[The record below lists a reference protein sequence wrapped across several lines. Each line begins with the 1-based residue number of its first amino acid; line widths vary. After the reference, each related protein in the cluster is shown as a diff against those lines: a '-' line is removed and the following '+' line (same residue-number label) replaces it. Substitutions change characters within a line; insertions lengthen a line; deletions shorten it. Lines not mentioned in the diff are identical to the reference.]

1 MLELQSRMNSSES
14 SAEELRK
21 RNSALASELPFLRT
35 RLRASESTVEQ
46 LRRKNTVLAS
56 RLCGT
61 ETLLEELRGQMTEFM
76 TSNSSSMVM
85 IPDAA
90 ALQNL
95 LDGRLEKLQARTED
109 QFSEMRLELNS
120 SQILLDQLR
129 RGVAAQA
136 ASVTQL
142 QVRMNEAEELEDVH
156 TETADEMS
164 LMDLWRKLNR
174 SESLQDQV
182 NTEMEERL
190 RAGEKQLDDL
200 QTQRSDVEL
209 RLRSTETHL
218 EQLEAHTAALE
229 VTLRVRE
236 EQLEHLDSHTS
247 DQISSIES
255 RLTDGLN
262 RTADQISSIESRLT
276 DGLNRTADVELRL
289 RSTETHLE
297 QLEAHTAALEVTLRV
312 REEQLEHLDSHTSD
326 QISSIESR
334 LTDGLNRTA
343 VQISSIES
351 RLTDGLNRTAD
362 VELRLRSTETHLEQ
376 LEAHTAALEVTL
388 RVREEQLEHLDSHT
402 SDQISSI
409 ESRLTD
415 GLNRTADVEL
425 RLRSTETHLEQ
436 LEAHTAALEVT
447 LRVREEQ
454 LEHLDSH
461 TSDQISSIE
470 SRLTDGLNRTADQ
483 ISSIESRLTDGLNRT
498 ADVELRLRST
508 ETHLEQL
515 EAHTA
520 VFTLRL
526 NVTEQLLDELQ
537 TESAV
542 RAADL
547 RSVSD
552 GLTEA
557 QEELQVRL
565 GAVAAAV
572 EELNTEGGEELRVG
586 FSAGLTD
593 SGVVGPFDQ
602 ETTLVFS
609 KTIINV
615 GHAYNQSAGVFTA
628 PVGGVYFF
636 SFTAADYLKGY
647 MGLHLYRNEQPVFFS
662 LELNDHGG
670 YASSCS
676 SVALQLERGD
686 RVRLSLPASYRLYDD
701 SRNFSVFSGF
711 LLFPL

>member
-1 MLELQSRMNSSES
+1 
-14 SAEELRK
+14 
-21 RNSALASELPFLRT
+21 
-35 RLRASESTVEQ
+35 
-46 LRRKNTVLAS
+46 
-56 RLCGT
+56 
-61 ETLLEELRGQMTEFM
+61 
-76 TSNSSSMVM
+76 
-85 IPDAA
+85 
-90 ALQNL
+90 
-95 LDGRLEKLQARTED
+95 
-109 QFSEMRLELNS
+109 
-120 SQILLDQLR
+120 
-129 RGVAAQA
+129 
-136 ASVTQL
+136 
-142 QVRMNEAEELEDVH
+142 
-156 TETADEMS
+156 MS

-343 VQISSIES
+343 
-351 RLTDGLNRTAD
+351 
-362 VELRLRSTETHLEQ
+362 
-376 LEAHTAALEVTL
+376 
-388 RVREEQLEHLDSHT
+388 
-402 SDQISSI
+402 
-409 ESRLTD
+409 
-415 GLNRTADVEL
+415 
-425 RLRSTETHLEQ
+425 
-436 LEAHTAALEVT
+436 
-447 LRVREEQ
+447 
-454 LEHLDSH
+454 
-461 TSDQISSIE
+461 
-470 SRLTDGLNRTADQ
+470 
-483 ISSIESRLTDGLNRT
+483 
-498 ADVELRLRST
+498 DVELRLRST

-572 EELNTEGGEELRVG
+572 EELNTEGGGKAGVTTSRLLPAAPLKFWCLPEELRVG

>member
-1 MLELQSRMNSSES
+1 
-14 SAEELRK
+14 
-21 RNSALASELPFLRT
+21 
-35 RLRASESTVEQ
+35 
-46 LRRKNTVLAS
+46 
-56 RLCGT
+56 
-61 ETLLEELRGQMTEFM
+61 
-76 TSNSSSMVM
+76 
-85 IPDAA
+85 
-90 ALQNL
+90 
-95 LDGRLEKLQARTED
+95 
-109 QFSEMRLELNS
+109 
-120 SQILLDQLR
+120 
-129 RGVAAQA
+129 
-136 ASVTQL
+136 
-142 QVRMNEAEELEDVH
+142 
-156 TETADEMS
+156 MS

-262 RTADQISSIESRLT
+262 RTAD
-276 DGLNRTADVELRL
+276 VELRL

-297 QLEAHTAALEVTLRV
+297 QLEAHTAGKSFSLCHSSLMQSFWSLWTLCC
-312 REEQLEHLDSHTSD
+312 S
-326 QISSIESR
+326 
-334 LTDGLNRTA
+334 
-343 VQISSIES
+343 
-351 RLTDGLNRTAD
+351 
-362 VELRLRSTETHLEQ
+362 
-376 LEAHTAALEVTL
+376 
-388 RVREEQLEHLDSHT
+388 
-402 SDQISSI
+402 
-409 ESRLTD
+409 
-415 GLNRTADVEL
+415 
-425 RLRSTETHLEQ
+425 
-436 LEAHTAALEVT
+436 ALEVT

-572 EELNTEGGEELRVG
+572 EELNTEGGGKAGVTTSRLLPAAPLKFWCLPEELRVG

>member
-1 MLELQSRMNSSES
+1 MRSSAPVLLLLLCSLDPGQSQPRVPVRGSAPPQVPALWDELQGLKELVLSLKMEEVRRRQTLRGVESQLRDGEVEAETQRRSMEGLQKEVTQQIVELRRRVEEQEEQNKVQELLMLELQSRMNSSES

-56 RLCGT
+56 RLCST
-61 ETLLEELRGQMTEFM
+61 ETLLEELRGQMTEFL

-142 QVRMNEAEELEDVH
+142 QVRMNAAEELEDVH

-182 NTEMEERL
+182 NT
-190 RAGEKQLDDL
+190 
-200 QTQRSDVEL
+200 
-209 RLRSTETHL
+209 
-218 EQLEAHTAALE
+218 
-229 VTLRVRE
+229 
-236 EQLEHLDSHTS
+236 
-247 DQISSIES
+247 
-255 RLTDGLN
+255 
-262 RTADQISSIESRLT
+262 
-276 DGLNRTADVELRL
+276 
-289 RSTETHLE
+289 
-297 QLEAHTAALEVTLRV
+297 
-312 REEQLEHLDSHTSD
+312 
-326 QISSIESR
+326 
-334 LTDGLNRTA
+334 
-343 VQISSIES
+343 
-351 RLTDGLNRTAD
+351 
-362 VELRLRSTETHLEQ
+362 
-376 LEAHTAALEVTL
+376 
-388 RVREEQLEHLDSHT
+388 
-402 SDQISSI
+402 
-409 ESRLTD
+409 
-415 GLNRTADVEL
+415 
-425 RLRSTETHLEQ
+425 
-436 LEAHTAALEVT
+436 
-447 LRVREEQ
+447 
-454 LEHLDSH
+454 
-461 TSDQISSIE
+461 
-470 SRLTDGLNRTADQ
+470 
-483 ISSIESRLTDGLNRT
+483 
-498 ADVELRLRST
+498 
-508 ETHLEQL
+508 
-515 EAHTA
+515 

-552 GLTEA
+552 GLTDA

-615 GHAYNQSAGVFTA
+615 GHAYN
-628 PVGGVYFF
+628 
-636 SFTAADYLKGY
+636 
-647 MGLHLYRNEQPVFFS
+647 HLQ
-662 LELNDHGG
+662 
-670 YASSCS
+670 
-676 SVALQLERGD
+676 
-686 RVRLSLPASYRLYDD
+686 
-701 SRNFSVFSGF
+701 VFSR
-711 LLFPL
+711 LLSEAFTSSASRRQTT

>member
-1 MLELQSRMNSSES
+1 
-14 SAEELRK
+14 
-21 RNSALASELPFLRT
+21 
-35 RLRASESTVEQ
+35 
-46 LRRKNTVLAS
+46 
-56 RLCGT
+56 
-61 ETLLEELRGQMTEFM
+61 
-76 TSNSSSMVM
+76 
-85 IPDAA
+85 
-90 ALQNL
+90 
-95 LDGRLEKLQARTED
+95 
-109 QFSEMRLELNS
+109 
-120 SQILLDQLR
+120 
-129 RGVAAQA
+129 
-136 ASVTQL
+136 
-142 QVRMNEAEELEDVH
+142 
-156 TETADEMS
+156 MS

-262 RTADQISSIESRLT
+262 RTAD
-276 DGLNRTADVELRL
+276 VELRL

-297 QLEAHTAALEVTLRV
+297 QLEAHTAGKSFSLCHSSLMQSFWSLWTLCCSALEVTLRV
-312 REEQLEHLDSHTSD
+312 REEQLEHLDSHTS
-326 QISSIESR
+326 
-334 LTDGLNRTA
+334 
-343 VQISSIES
+343 
-351 RLTDGLNRTAD
+351 
-362 VELRLRSTETHLEQ
+362 
-376 LEAHTAALEVTL
+376 
-388 RVREEQLEHLDSHT
+388 
-402 SDQISSI
+402 
-409 ESRLTD
+409 
-415 GLNRTADVEL
+415 
-425 RLRSTETHLEQ
+425 
-436 LEAHTAALEVT
+436 
-447 LRVREEQ
+447 
-454 LEHLDSH
+454 
-461 TSDQISSIE
+461 
-470 SRLTDGLNRTADQ
+470 DQ

-572 EELNTEGGEELRVG
+572 EELNTEGGGKAGVTTSRLLPAAPLKFWCLPEELRVG

>member
-1 MLELQSRMNSSES
+1 
-14 SAEELRK
+14 
-21 RNSALASELPFLRT
+21 
-35 RLRASESTVEQ
+35 
-46 LRRKNTVLAS
+46 
-56 RLCGT
+56 
-61 ETLLEELRGQMTEFM
+61 
-76 TSNSSSMVM
+76 
-85 IPDAA
+85 
-90 ALQNL
+90 
-95 LDGRLEKLQARTED
+95 
-109 QFSEMRLELNS
+109 
-120 SQILLDQLR
+120 
-129 RGVAAQA
+129 
-136 ASVTQL
+136 
-142 QVRMNEAEELEDVH
+142 
-156 TETADEMS
+156 MS

-200 QTQRSDVEL
+200 QTQRS
-209 RLRSTETHL
+209 
-218 EQLEAHTAALE
+218 
-229 VTLRVRE
+229 
-236 EQLEHLDSHTS
+236 
-247 DQISSIES
+247 
-255 RLTDGLN
+255 
-262 RTADQISSIESRLT
+262 
-276 DGLNRTADVELRL
+276 
-289 RSTETHLE
+289 
-297 QLEAHTAALEVTLRV
+297 
-312 REEQLEHLDSHTSD
+312 
-326 QISSIESR
+326 
-334 LTDGLNRTA
+334 
-343 VQISSIES
+343 
-351 RLTDGLNRTAD
+351 D

-470 SRLTDGLNRTADQ
+470 SRLTDGLNRTAD
-483 ISSIESRLTDGLNRT
+483 
-498 ADVELRLRST
+498 VELRLRST

-572 EELNTEGGEELRVG
+572 EELNTEGGGKAGVTTSRLLPAAPLKFWCLPEELRVG